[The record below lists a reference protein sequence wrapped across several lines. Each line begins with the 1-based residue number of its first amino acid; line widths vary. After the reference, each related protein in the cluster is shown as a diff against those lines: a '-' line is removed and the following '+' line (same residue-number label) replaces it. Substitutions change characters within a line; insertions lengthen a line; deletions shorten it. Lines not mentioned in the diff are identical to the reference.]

1 MVVRFGRS
9 RTGREQLDLMPER
22 LDQAA
27 IAVRTTLVVIGTRRE
42 GSNFRPLRC
51 HASAGVIFQKALT
64 SGLVHGCRSCEGA
77 ADRIG
82 RRPVPDR
89 HDRSTL
95 CRTSTMPSAAIIFPR
110 SSTGCA
116 TGGTT
121 KLGCAGAGP

>member
-1 MVVRFGRS
+1 MTKG
-9 RTGREQLDLMPER
+9 DPER
-22 LDQAA
+22 KLVHGLYRMGKTAMGRYPTSLIEFQAEF
-27 IAVRTTLVVIGTRRE
+27 G
-42 GSNFRPLRC
+42 
-51 HASAGVIFQKALT
+51 
-64 SGLVHGCRSCEGA
+64 GLVHGCRSCEGA

-95 CRTSTMPSAAIIFPR
+95 CRTSTTPSAAIIFPR